1 MRRAYWPGTNVK
13 ISSNNAFNWRET
25 AELVLMELVANKP
38 KASTPT
44 GAAKTSMQAQMGQHN
59 RLLLD
64 VAGRPMVGLERRDM
78 KTYSRAGGA

>member
-1 MRRAYWPGTNVK
+1 
-13 ISSNNAFNWRET
+13 
-25 AELVLMELVANKP
+25 
-38 KASTPT
+38 
-44 GAAKTSMQAQMGQHN
+44 MQAQMGQHN